1 MPWFPCQSKEGESSI
16 LLNLPFKAGNMEKC
30 ATIIS
35 YYEQVYKR
43 TLTETEKEIILK
55 SFRKEIIPRKS
66 IIFRSGEKNTRHYFV
81 EKGLLRM
88 FVIDSAGKEFNILF
102 ARENQWIGDL
112 ATPADTSF
120 YLDAIEKSIVYSI
133 SDENMNLLTG
143 NFSSFVKYIRRSY
156 IFLQKRLVSIL
167 VNTAEENYEELLKSY
182 PDLVQRLPQYHISS
196 YLGVTPVFLSK
207 IISKRARNKD

>member
-1 MPWFPCQSKEGESSI
+1 M
-16 LLNLPFKAGNMEKC
+16 NMEKC

-55 SFRKEIIPRKS
+55 SFRKEMIPRKS

-88 FVIDSAGKEFNILF
+88 YVIDSAGKEFNILF

-112 ATPADTSF
+112 ATPAETSF

-133 SDENMNLLTG
+133 SDENMSLLTD

-167 VNTAEENYEELLKSY
+167 VNTAEENYEELIKWY